1 MFKYIFK
8 RLLMVI
14 PVFFIAITFAFFVLR
29 LAPGGP
35 FDGERPIHPEVKA
48 NLERHYNLDKPLVV
62 QYGIYMRNVLWHRD
76 LGPSFI
82 DRAYNV
88 NEKIA
93 QGLPF
98 SLTLGGMALLT
109 ALSLGTLSGIIGAF
123 RQNTKIDYII
133 AFIVLFG
140 IVIPNF
146 IMAPLMQEYLAKP
159 LNALASQ
166 IAGEKVSV
174 LAMRGWGNP
183 VNWKNI
189 TFSHLFLPVIVLA
202 LPHIAR
208 ISRLMRASTI
218 EVLGTNYIRTAR
230 AKGIGE
236 RLTIT
241 RHALRPAFIPVLSY
255 LGPATSYIL
264 TGSLVVERIFG
275 LPGVGSFFIEASLG
289 RDYGVVLGMII
300 IYVILVTSLNLIV
313 DILYAFLDPKVRLK

>member
-1 MFKYIFK
+1 MA
-8 RLLMVI
+8 L

-35 FDGERPIHPEVKA
+35 FDGERPLPPEIKA
-48 NLERHYNLDKPLVV
+48 NLERHYNLDKPLVA
-62 QYGIYMRNVLWHRD
+62 QYGIYMKNVIWHQD

-82 DRAYNV
+82 DKAHSV

-93 QGLPF
+93 KGLPF
-98 SLTLGGMALLT
+98 SLVLGGMALLT
-109 ALSLGTLSGIIGAF
+109 ALSIGTLSGVIGAF

-133 AFIVLFG
+133 AFVVLFG
-140 IVIPNF
+140 VVMPNF
-146 IMAPLMQEYLAKP
+146 IMAPLLQEYMAKP
-159 LNALASQ
+159 LNGFASK
-166 IAGEKVSV
+166 IAGENISV
-174 LAMRGWGNP
+174 LAMSGWGNP
-183 VNWKNI
+183 VKWNNI
-189 TFSHLFLPVIVLA
+189 TFTHLFLPVIVLA

-236 RLTIT
+236 RLTIM
-241 RHALRPAFIPVLSY
+241 RHALKPAFIPVLSY
-255 LGPATSYIL
+255 MGPATSYIL
-264 TGSLVVERIFG
+264 TGSLVVESIFG
-275 LPGVGSFFIEASLG
+275 LPGVGSFFIEASLS

-300 IYVILVTSLNLIV
+300 LYVLLVTSLNLIV